1 MSSFPI
7 HSGSDFDTLLAMIK
21 LNGKDAFTAESTEVG
36 GMLGIKPTAAA
47 KRLQRLRDKFFPR
60 GINAE
65 GEILSSSSEALLD
78 TSITLFR
85 PRFTPFLLS
94 TTILAHTLLHNT
106 YSTVRTPPN
115 YNRLSRAISFHTKN
129 TRCLLL
135 LRLLLS
141 NKLIS
146 IFSLLS
152 VRCLAMSI
160 PRSSER
166 S

>member
-21 LNGKDAFTAESTEVG
+21 LNGKDAFTADSTEVG
-36 GMLGIKPTAAA
+36 GMLGI
-47 KRLQRLRDKFFPR
+47 PR